1 MIEGMS
7 PGRRP
12 GHPRARTTLLIATS
26 LVGCTAANP
35 AYLRSARD
43 ADDPAAD
50 DHSGGMLVVDAA
62 RPRADA
68 AADLAGPD
76 LVATGADA
84 EGSPDLAGIIADRF
98 PDAPS
103 GPRRLVL
110 ADGSSTGT
118 HGGSGGAGHTELCP
132 GDQVII
138 GYHGSLGLDNG
149 GSQVV
154 YSLSASCGEL
164 VVVGANPYTVTV
176 TARGTLTE
184 RGGTGSTRFTALC
197 PANHVV
203 VGFSGRAGSFLD
215 QLQLQCAALSITSTA
230 PLSVVIGT
238 RSFLG
243 RSGGSGGSAF
253 QDACLPGQ
261 VVRGH
266 TINEGALI
274 DALGFFCGVPTLVE

>member
-7 PGRRP
+7 AGRRP
-12 GHPRARTTLLIATS
+12 GYTRAGATLVIATS

-35 AYLRSARD
+35 AYLRLARD
-43 ADDPAAD
+43 ADNPAAD
-50 DHSGGMLVVDAA
+50 DGSGGMLVVDAA

-76 LVATGADA
+76 LAAIGADA
-84 EGSPDLAGIIADRF
+84 EGSPDLAGIMADRL

-110 ADGSSTGT
+110 ADGSPTAT
-118 HGGSGGAGHTELCP
+118 HGGAGGVARTELCP

-164 VVVGANPYTVTV
+164 VVMGANPYTVTV
-176 TARGTLTE
+176 TPRGTLTN

-203 VGFSGRAGSFLD
+203 VGFSGRAGTFLD
-215 QLQLQCAALSITSTA
+215 QLQLQCAPVSITSTA
-230 PLSVVIGT
+230 PLSVLIGT
-238 RSFLG
+238 RSLLG
-243 RSGGSGGSAF
+243 RSGGSGGTAF
-253 QDACLPGQ
+253 QDLCLPGQ
-261 VVRGH
+261 VVHGH

-274 DALGFFCGVPTLVE
+274 DALGFFCGIPTVVE